1 MPADPMEARILDALR
16 ASPLLAPVT
25 EALRDFHG
33 VFVVGGALRDAGLGR
48 GPIVDLDLAV
58 AGPAREAAAAVA
70 RALRG
75 TAFVLHA
82 ETEVYRVAPK
92 PGLFP
97 PGAQVDVARIQGRDI
112 AQDLARRD
120 FTVNA
125 MAVLVG
131 PQGLGETLD
140 PFGGKA
146 DLKARVLRVLHA
158 RSFIDDPT
166 RLLRAARYAARLG
179 LKPDPGTQKLV
190 DSARGLGAVSRER
203 IRQELWR
210 ILEEKDPVPALRL
223 CLKWK
228 LAGVFHPKFKIPDGL
243 AKQKETLVRA
253 GLLAFALGRDGEEFA
268 RSLPLPR
275 EDSAALLSALKTD
288 RLGATPA
295 QPLPE
300 AAVRL
305 LRAARP
311 RLAKAALAPR
321 LVTGGALLK
330 AGFKPGPGLAA
341 AVDEAA
347 RAQWSG
353 RLRDAA
359 GAAAF
364 LRRAVR
370 RQK

>member
-1 MPADPMEARILDALR
+1 MKLPPALKTALSDLALR
-16 ASPLLAPVT
+16 AARRGQR
-25 EALRDFHG
+25 AA
-33 VFVVGGALRDAGLGR
+33 VVGGCVRDALLGR
-48 GPIVDLDLAV
+48 PTRDLDVMAEGDATALA
-58 AGPAREAAAAVA
+58 ADCAAAWSARIESFGRFGTSRIALQGGFKLDIATA
-70 RALRG
+70 RA
-75 TAFVLHA
+75 
-82 ETEVYRVAPK
+82 ETYPE
-92 PGLFP
+92 
-97 PGAQVDVARIQGRDI
+97 PGALPVVTASTLED
-112 AQDLARRD
+112 DLARRD

-131 PQGLGETLD
+131 PDGLGETLD
-140 PFGGKA
+140 TFGGER
-146 DLKARVLRVLHA
+146 DLKAGVLRVLHPK
-158 RSFIDDPT
+158 SFVDDPT

-179 LKPDPGTQKLV
+179 LKPDAGTQKLMA
-190 DSARGLGAVSRER
+190 SAKGLGAVSRER

-210 ILEEKDPVPALRL
+210 ILEEGDPVPALKL

-243 AKQKETLVRA
+243 AKEKDTFVRLGLIAFGLGKE
-253 GLLAFALGRDGEEFA
+253 GEEFA

-275 EDSAALLSALKTD
+275 EDSVALLSALRTD
-288 RLGATPA
+288 RLAATPA

-305 LRAARP
+305 LRVARP

-330 AGFKPGPGLAA
+330 AGLVAGPALAA

-353 RLRDAA
+353 DLRSPST
-359 GAAAF
+359 AAAF
-364 LRRAVR
+364 LRRAAR
-370 RQK
+370 REK